1 MYKCCNTFKSAAK
14 CDPGTEDTAVLLQMN
29 LDIKEEERDKIAAK
43 VKNEVLHMAGLR
55 AVPQEVFVS

>member
-1 MYKCCNTFKSAAK
+1 
-14 CDPGTEDTAVLLQMN
+14 MN

>member
-1 MYKCCNTFKSAAK
+1 MLKSAAK
-14 CDPGTEDTAVLLQMN
+14 CDSGTEDTAVLLQMSH
-29 LDIKEEERDKIAAK
+29 DVKKEERDQIAKK